1 MNKIKLFRVISAAV
15 AAGVAVLFLVPGMV
29 TLVSQG
35 RGGSTARSVTARVRT
50 QRTAGNTT
58 TYQTCQVTWRAGGTT
73 RATDLT
79 VSGRRPVPGDPIAL
93 RVSGDQALEASP
105 MWLALAEIGV
115 GGGSP
120 WWRSGWPG
128 VHLGRGHRR
137 RRTRAPAAWDEGDVQ
152 RWRRRDRLRG
162 RRILGLTRSVGLL
175 GVPRSSRRPETN
187 TG

>member
-35 RGGSTARSVTARVRT
+35 RGGPTARSVTARVRT
-50 QRTAGNTT
+50 QRTAGNTR

-115 GGGSP
+115 GG
-120 WWRSGWPG
+120 RLA
-128 VHLGRGHRR
+128 VVALGLARR
-137 RRTRAPAAWDEGDVQ
+137 PLRTRAPAASDEGTGGVG
-152 RWRRRDRLRG
+152 RG
-162 RRILGLTRSVGLL
+162 RCT
-175 GVPRSSRRPETN
+175 TMAAA
-187 TG
+187 

>member
-1 MNKIKLFRVISAAV
+1 MNKIKLFRVISVVV
-15 AAGVAVLFLVPGMV
+15 AAGVAVLFLVLGMV

-35 RGGSTARSVTARVRT
+35 WERADGTIGDRTART

-58 TYQTCQVTWRAGGTT
+58 RYQTCQATWEAGGTT

-137 RRTRAPAAWDEGDVQ
+137 RRTRAMYNDGGGVIGCA
-152 RWRRRDRLRG
+152 
-162 RRILGLTRSVGLL
+162 VGASW
-175 GVPRSSRRPETN
+175 G
-187 TG
+187 